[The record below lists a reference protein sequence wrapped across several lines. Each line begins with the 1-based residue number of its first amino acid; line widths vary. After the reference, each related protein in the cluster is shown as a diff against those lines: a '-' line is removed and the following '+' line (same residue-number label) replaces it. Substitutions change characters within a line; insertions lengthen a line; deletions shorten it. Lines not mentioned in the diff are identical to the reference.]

1 MENLHP
7 KAVWLFFFSFLL
19 RGLIIF
25 IFLSFWA
32 GPFFA
37 VSAGIFGGENVLG
50 YIMAI
55 LGLWLIFFGLYIL
68 FCYVWARLT
77 YKYWKY
83 ELSEDAFKKESG
95 VIWKKYVSV
104 PYERIQNVDIYR
116 GVFARILGLSDLH
129 IQTAG
134 ASAVSYGRGGMAGVG
149 AEGRLPGVGK
159 DVAEKLRDELIKRAK
174 QSKQSI

>member
-7 KAVWLFFFSFLL
+7 KSIWLFFFSFLI
-19 RGLIIF
+19 RGLIF
-25 IFLSFWA
+25 FVFLSFWA

-37 VSAGIFGGENVLG
+37 VFSGIAGGENVLG
-50 YIMAI
+50 YILAVF
-55 LGLWLIFFGLYIL
+55 GLWLIFFGLYIL
-68 FCYVWARLT
+68 FCYIWAKLT

-83 ELSEDAFKKESG
+83 ELSEDVFKKESG

-134 ASAVSYGRGGMAGVG
+134 ASVVSYGRGGLAGVG
-149 AEGRLPGVGK
+149 AEGRLPGIGK
-159 DVAEKLRDELIKRAK
+159 DVAEKLRDGLIKRAK
-174 QSKQSI
+174 